1 MPSKPY
7 RDEVVHPRVT
17 TDKSVDCHSLESIVA
32 GVCTEE
38 MSDQEKAIALFHF
51 VRRMMFHYPQRSE
64 RLSPEDDLDTLRLVN
79 TYGYSF
85 CSQQALVLV
94 DLWRS
99 SGLGGMAWSVPGH
112 CTAQVEYDGGMH
124 WFDPLIGAYVLRR
137 DGGSVASLADIAEDP
152 TLLTKAAEEGRACA
166 GFVPCGTVLRRDAE
180 VFCKHDPQYVQ
191 ECRDLIDDVAFMAA
205 VAGQAEP
212 ALEPNPPVYDPDVA
226 LRRGE
231 SVLFLWDHLDGEYNV
246 RHLEEGEPPRKDTV
260 APDMLPPHH
269 FCGVEAEQLD
279 AANYRYWQSY
289 ARTVC
294 GVRTCR
300 YQANGRHTY
309 APDLSREPGM
319 ADFGENSFQWTGRQ
333 DGAPA
338 LRPARAGQPASLVWR
353 MRTPHVYTSATLTV
367 DFVRAA
373 DDDVSR
379 TLISSDGGKTWSKVY
394 DAAEANVGAG
404 TVEARV
410 RITEAIRG
418 MRDVWMKIESSTTG
432 EPARAGVDG
441 LAVECIFQHNMF
453 ARPFLAP
460 GANRV
465 TVTTARPEGLSHLP
479 LTVRWQWQESGRA
492 RSHTQA
498 VAAVPS
504 DYTIEV
510 GGEAMPRMLSLEISV
525 RTQQRSHR

>member
-1 MPSKPY
+1 MH
-7 RDEVVHPRVT
+7 VRVT

-38 MSDQEKAIALFHF
+38 MPDQEKAIALFHF

-64 RLSPEDDLDTLRLVN
+64 RRSAKDDLDTLRLIN

-94 DLWRS
+94 DLWRAA
-99 SGLGGMAWSVPGH
+99 GIGGMVWSIPGH
-112 CTAQVEYDGGMH
+112 CTAQAEYDGGRH

-137 DGGSVASLADIAEDP
+137 DGGRVASLADIAEDP
-152 TLLTKAAEEGRACA
+152 TLLTGAAEEGRACA
-166 GFVPCGTVLRRDAE
+166 AFVPCGTVLRRDAE
-180 VFCKHDPQYVQ
+180 VFCRHDPQYVRR
-191 ECRDLIDDVAFMAA
+191 CRDLIDDVAFMAA

-212 ALEPNPPVYDPDVA
+212 AFEPNPSVYDPDVA

-246 RHLEEGEPPRKDTV
+246 RHFEDGEPPRKDTV
-260 APDMLPPHH
+260 PPDLLPPHH
-269 FCGVEAEQLD
+269 VCGVEAEQLD
-279 AANYRYWQSY
+279 NTNYRYWQPY
-289 ARTVC
+289 AKAVC

-309 APDLSREPGM
+309 APDLSREPRMGN
-319 ADFGENSFQWTGRQ
+319 FEENSFQWTGRQ
-333 DGAPA
+333 DGGAA
-338 LRPARAGQPASLVWR
+338 LRPVRAGQRASLVWR

-379 TLISSDGGKTWSKVY
+379 ALISSDGGKSWSQVY

-404 TVEARV
+404 RARARV
-410 RITEAIRG
+410 RITKGALG
-418 MRDVWMKIESSTTG
+418 MRDIRLKIDSATTG
-432 EPARAGVDG
+432 KPAKAGVDG

-465 TVTTARPEGLSHLP
+465 TVRTACPEGLSHMP
-479 LTVRWQWQESGRA
+479 LTVRWEWQESGRA
-492 RSHTQA
+492 KSHTRTIA
-498 VAAVPS
+498 TAA
-504 DYTIEV
+504 DNYTIAV
-510 GGEAMPRMLSLEISV
+510 GGRAMPRMLALELSV
-525 RTQQRSHR
+525 PTQQRSRR